1 MRVRAQEDRTMRTM
15 LVLALLAFSMPAYAA
30 NHTVQIKGMKFS
42 PSKVSVAVGDTI
54 TFTNG
59 DPMTHTATALDG
71 SFDTG
76 QLAEGK
82 SAKVKI
88 SAAGAHP
95 FHCAIHSSMK
105 GTVTAK

>member
-1 MRVRAQEDRTMRTM
+1 MKLAGLAVGIA
-15 LVLALLAFSMPAYAA
+15 LVLGAVPALAA
-30 NHTVQIKGMKFS
+30 DVAVEMLNKGDKGTMVFQ
-42 PSKVSVAVGDTI
+42 PDLVRIAVGDTI
-54 TFTNG
+54 TFTNA
-59 DPMTHTATALDG
+59 DSMTHTATALDG

-76 QLAEGK
+76 QLAKGK

>member
-1 MRVRAQEDRTMRTM
+1 MRTM
-15 LVLALLAFSMPAYAA
+15 LVLALLAFAMPAYAA
-30 NHTVQIKGMKFS
+30 NHAVQIKGMKFH
-42 PSKVSVAVGDTI
+42 PAKISVAAGDTI
-54 TFTNG
+54 TFTNA
-59 DPMTHTATALDG
+59 DPMTHTATAEDG

-76 QLAEGK
+76 NLATGK

-95 FHCAIHSSMK
+95 FHCAIHRSMK

>member
-1 MRVRAQEDRTMRTM
+1 MRTM
-15 LVLALLAFSMPAYAA
+15 LVLALLAFAMPAYAA
-30 NHTVQIKGMKFS
+30 NHAVQIKGMKFHPAKIS
-42 PSKVSVAVGDTI
+42 AAVGDTVI
-54 TFTNG
+54 FTNA
-59 DPMTHTATALDG
+59 DAMTHTATAEDG

-76 QLAEGK
+76 QLAKGK

-88 SAAGAHP
+88 AKAGAHA

>member
-1 MRVRAQEDRTMRTM
+1 MRTA
-15 LVLALLAFSMPAYAA
+15 LVLALLVFAMPAYAA
-30 NHTVQIKGMKFS
+30 NHAVQIKGMKFH
-42 PSKVSVAVGDTI
+42 PAKISVAVGDTI
-54 TFTNG
+54 TFKNA
-59 DPMTHTATALDG
+59 DSMTHTATALDG

-76 QLAEGK
+76 QLAKGK

-95 FHCAIHSSMK
+95 FKCSIHASMK

>member
-1 MRVRAQEDRTMRTM
+1 MRTM
-15 LVLALLAFSMPAYAA
+15 LVLALLALAMPAYAA
-30 NHTVQIKGMKFS
+30 NHAVQIKGMKFN

-54 TFTNG
+54 TFTNA

-71 SFDTG
+71 AFDTG
-76 QLAEGK
+76 QLAKGK

-88 SAAGAHP
+88 TTAGAHP

>member
-1 MRVRAQEDRTMRTM
+1 MRTM
-15 LVLALLAFSMPAYAA
+15 LVLALLALAMPAYAA
-30 NHTVQIKGMKFS
+30 NHAVQIKGMKFN

-54 TFTNG
+54 TFTNA
-59 DPMTHTATALDG
+59 DPMTHTATAGDG

-76 QLAEGK
+76 QLAKGK

-88 SAAGAHP
+88 TKAGAHP
-95 FHCAIHSSMK
+95 FHCAIHSSMT

>member
-1 MRVRAQEDRTMRTM
+1 MRTM
-15 LVLALLAFSMPAYAA
+15 LVLALLAFAMPAYAA
-30 NHTVQIKGMKFS
+30 NHAVQIRGMKFN
-42 PSKVSVAVGDTI
+42 PSKISVAVGDTI
-54 TFTNG
+54 TFTNA

-76 QLAEGK
+76 HLATGK

-105 GTVTAK
+105 GTVAAK

>member
-1 MRVRAQEDRTMRTM
+1 
-15 LVLALLAFSMPAYAA
+15 
-30 NHTVQIKGMKFS
+30 
-42 PSKVSVAVGDTI
+42 
-54 TFTNG
+54 
-59 DPMTHTATALDG
+59 MTHTATASDG

-76 QLAEGK
+76 HLATGK